1 MNWRLSD
8 HNPLKVGL
16 ISVAVILV
24 VLVASLNLKTVAF
37 WSRPHTYAAY
47 LTNASGL
54 SVGDSVEIRGVGV
67 GEVKKIT
74 VHGNTVRVDFGVDK
88 GVRLGADTTAAVKV
102 LNPLGTVYLAVL
114 PQGSGSL
121 SVPIPT
127 SRTAVSMSLLGDL
140 GQVSKQVG
148 ELDMAQLKKALD
160 VTSTNLSAT
169 SGQAVQKAL
178 TGLSEFSGTLA
189 AHSKDIEALVSKG
202 SDIARIL
209 ADRKDQLVNL
219 VGQGQTLMAVLKER
233 QGDIA
238 ALLHG
243 TAALAQEVSRILEVN
258 RAQLN
263 PMLRDLQQV
272 SDVLAKENDNIEKTL
287 PALAR
292 LSGHVAA
299 ATGNGPFLDVVV
311 PNGLLPDALIQQCKA
326 GAYPAPDK
334 PIVGCRP

>member
-8 HNPLKVGL
+8 RDPLKVGL
-16 ISVAVILV
+16 VSVVVILV
-24 VLVASLNLKTVAF
+24 ALVASLNLKTVAF

-47 LTNASGL
+47 LANASGL
-54 SVGDSVEIRGVGV
+54 ATGDAVEIRGVNV
-67 GEVKKIT
+67 GEIKKIS
-74 VHGNTVRVDFGVDK
+74 VHGNEVRVDFGVDR
-88 GVRLGADTTAAVKV
+88 GIRLGADTTASVKV
-102 LNPLGTVYLAVL
+102 LNPLGTVYLAVVPL
-114 PQGSGSL
+114 GSGSL
-121 SVPIPT
+121 GEPIPT

-148 ELDMAQLKKALD
+148 ELDMAQLKKSLD

-169 SGQAVQKAL
+169 SGHAVQKAL

-189 AHSKDIEALVSKG
+189 EHSKEVEALVAKG
-202 SDIARIL
+202 SDIAKIL
-209 ADRKDQLVNL
+209 AGRKDQLVNL
-219 VGQGQTLMAVLKER
+219 VGQGQSLMAVLKTR
-233 QGDIA
+233 QRDIT

-243 TAALAQEVSRILEVN
+243 TAALSEEVSRILEVN
-258 RAQLN
+258 RSALN
-263 PMLRDLQQV
+263 PMLRDLQRV
-272 SDVLAKENDNIEKTL
+272 SDVLARENGDIEKTL

-299 ATGNGPFLDVVV
+299 STGNGPFLDVVV
-311 PNGLLPDALIQQCKA
+311 PNGLLPDALVQQCKA